1 MYVALAII
9 ISTLAIFSAVV
20 GFSIEQA
27 GAQANMTIAPIDI
40 TGENMTGTNMA
51 AAGES
56 NMTAAG
62 TEGDDDNTTKGS
74 VSKLAVSDPGAS
86 GPKKPVK

>member
-1 MYVALAII
+1 MALAII
-9 ISTLAIFSAVV
+9 ISTLAILSAVV

-27 GAQANMTIAPIDI
+27 SAQANMTAPLIDM
-40 TGENMTGTNMA
+40 TGDNMTGTNMTVPS
-51 AAGES
+51 GS

-62 TEGDDDNTTKGS
+62 TEEDGNTTEGS